1 MPLKLQAWC
10 ECLYHLKL
18 SVWERNVVLPWNRR
32 SWFYWPDCCLWRES
46 AWSQPALPPW
56 RTYSTAADTAGGES
70 QTVSPTHRPARPE
83 EDTLCFNNYCLKF
96 SYLHRGGKPFS
107 WKATGHAGVCS
118 SLALTCLDLSQNL
131 HEGGPCLQVLMV
143 AQTWRRVDG
152 GGRRETDRETERH
165 RGHKRKIEVWLFILE
180 AMVLGR
186 WKD

>member
-1 MPLKLQAWC
+1 M
-10 ECLYHLKL
+10 
-18 SVWERNVVLPWNRR
+18 
-32 SWFYWPDCCLWRES
+32 WFYLETEGHDF
-46 AWSQPALPPW
+46 
-56 RTYSTAADTAGGES
+56 TG
-70 QTVSPTHRPARPE
+70 QTVASEESLHGVSQLYLLGEHIPQQLIQQVARVKQCHQHTGQLVLKKTQ

-152 GGRRETDRETERH
+152 GGRRERQSDTGGTRERL
-165 RGHKRKIEVWLFILE
+165 RFDCSFWKLWSLVD
-180 AMVLGR
+180 GR
-186 WKD
+186 TNIIAFLAL